1 MIRMID
7 GSTARRAAVI
17 CLAGTLAA
25 LPVLWPS
32 EAWAQAAE
40 QGRPPTPPDVEETIA
55 PPVPLVLRKPPI
67 DHRLMAVGTGAVVG
81 IVAFNVLAAPLGAVP
96 LAGAALAEVP
106 YSIALGSRLIA
117 TATAGA
123 GALAST
129 FAYDRWTGHESD
141 YRYLTALAAG
151 ALGGVALGNV
161 LTGTIGTL
169 PYFAGA
175 GEAAGAGPMASS
187 AAQAA
192 SRVYVIASGVLG
204 AWAADWLY
212 PEDPSSKD

>member
-1 MIRMID
+1 MIRMVHAD
-7 GSTARRAAVI
+7 TARRAAAI
-17 CLAGTLAA
+17 CLAGALAG
-25 LPVLWPS
+25 LPVLRPS
-32 EAWAQAAE
+32 EACAQSVE
-40 QGRPPTPPDVEETIA
+40 QSGPSIPPTAEESIA
-55 PPVPLVLRKPPI
+55 PPVPLALRKTPI
-67 DHRLMAVGTGAVVG
+67 DRRLMAVGAGAVVG

-129 FAYDRWTGHESD
+129 VAYDQWTGHESD
-141 YRYLTALAAG
+141 YGYLTALAAG

-175 GEAAGAGPMASS
+175 GEAAGAGPLASS

-204 AWAADWLY
+204 AWTADWLY
-212 PEDPSSKD
+212 PKD